1 MRSLL
6 GGIAG
11 YLVNS
16 TLMYVFSICIYT
28 EDYLIIVLIILVP
41 LMLWVLPMIATSIAL
56 LIAGEETSWLTLN
69 ITWAILNVITIT
81 AWVVIIIFK
90 AVILGIYIYV
100 GLLTLQTLLLLINI
114 YSETKH
120 LD

>member
-16 TLMYVFSICIYT
+16 TLMYVFSMCIYT

-41 LMLWVLPMIATSIAL
+41 LMLWVLPMIAASIAL